1 MRVLQLGICASTPA
15 EFLAKAKEIVM
26 KHQQLQSHATQL
38 QQNVTQMEHEQ
49 QKLVTLAAAALLA
62 ISDPAQGQ
70 SVFAVDVQC
79 ACDVL
84 MYWSSNPTK
93 SVPFGV

>member
-49 QKLVTLAAAALLA
+49 QKLVTV
-62 ISDPAQGQ
+62 ISLPPPCWPYPTQPRGKPY
-70 SVFAVDVQC
+70 FAVDVQC
-79 ACDVL
+79 A
-84 MYWSSNPTK
+84 M
-93 SVPFGV
+93 F

>member
-15 EFLAKAKEIVM
+15 EFLAKAKEIAM

-49 QKLVTLAAAALLA
+49 QKLVIVSSLPCYSHFRPSPGA
-62 ISDPAQGQ
+62 IRI
-70 SVFAVDVQC
+70 C
-79 ACDVL
+79 C
-84 MYWSSNPTK
+84 
-93 SVPFGV
+93 